1 MLSLTPAERK
11 ALKARAHPLNPVVM
25 IGNDGVTP
33 AVVREANVALSA
45 HELIKVR
52 VAGDDRAA
60 RTAAYESLC
69 NALEAAPVQHIGKI
83 LVLYRPKPED
93 DAAAAAKPKR
103 RKASEVHQPKK
114 RALASSSK

>member
-60 RTAAYESLC
+60 RTAAYETLC
-69 NALEAAPVQHIGKI
+69 NELEAAPVQHIGKI
-83 LVLYRPKPED
+83 LVLYRPKLE

-114 RALASSSK
+114 RALSASSK

>member
-1 MLSLTPAERK
+1 MLQLTPAERK

-33 AVVREANVALSA
+33 AVVLEANVALGA

-60 RTAAYESLC
+60 REAAYQTLC
-69 NALEAAPVQHIGKI
+69 EELQAAPVQHIGKI
-83 LVLYRPKPED
+83 LVLFRPKPEE
-93 DAAAAAKPKR
+93 AAAATAKPR
-103 RKASEVHQPKK
+103 RRRASEVHQPKK
-114 RALASSSK
+114 RALSNSSK